1 MLGLKSGK
9 SPELDDI
16 PSELLK
22 NGGGATTS
30 PYSGMTDDPG
40 DEGMPTEWTQS
51 LVIPL
56 LKKGNLKQC
65 QNCRTI
71 SLISYPSKFMLRVNL
86 SRLKAKAKELQ
97 AEEQSGFRPG
107 RSTAENIFSS
117 RVINEKYLR
126 HQRDLFPNFINF
138 KKAFNRV

>member
-1 MLGLKSGK
+1 
-9 SPELDDI
+9 
-16 PSELLK
+16 
-22 NGGGATTS
+22 
-30 PYSGMTDDPG
+30 MTDDPG

-65 QNCRTI
+65 QNYRNI

-107 RSTAENIFSS
+107 RSPAENIFSS